1 MQRTIPHGKSIDM
14 TCFGEG
20 GERVH
25 SLERDG
31 DKLGRVLVA
40 DDDKEMRLLLSTVLR
55 KDGFEVVE
63 AQTGAEA
70 LDLLSTSLAE
80 GPSYR
85 YDLIISDVRM
95 PCLGGLDVLAGLRE
109 TNWVTPVILITAFGG
124 SQTHEEASRW
134 GATAVF
140 DKPFN
145 VNDLRRVV
153 TSLVAR

>member
-1 MQRTIPHGKSIDM
+1 MHQALRHRTRIEMS
-14 TCFGEG
+14 CFREG
-20 GERVH
+20 GEQAHLRDREG
-25 SLERDG
+25 ERRA
-31 DKLGRVLVA
+31 RVLLA
-40 DDDKEMRLLLSTVLR
+40 DDDKEMRLLLSSVLR
-55 KDGFEVVE
+55 KDGYEVVE
-63 AQTGAEA
+63 AQTGTEA

-124 SQTHEEASRW
+124 TQTHEEASRW
-134 GATAVF
+134 GAAAVF

-153 TSLVAR
+153 SSLVAR